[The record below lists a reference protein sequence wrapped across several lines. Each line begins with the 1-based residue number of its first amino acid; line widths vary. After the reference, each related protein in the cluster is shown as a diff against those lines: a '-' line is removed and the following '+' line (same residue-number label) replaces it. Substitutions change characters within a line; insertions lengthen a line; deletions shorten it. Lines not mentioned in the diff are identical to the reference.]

1 MLRFVLSAAGSVLAV
16 LLLAAPPQAAKAENI
31 ACQTV
36 NGKTVCS
43 RGQGSLACQTVNG
56 NTSCAT
62 GPSALTCD
70 TVNGTTTCRRGSV
83 QPDLKPMPPISLP
96 PMAMPPMTMPSMP
109 PDMNHGLDRPF
120 GRSAPFEEEVRNDM
134 DRDAMMAVT

>member
-1 MLRFVLSAAGSVLAV
+1 MLRFVLSAVGSVLAV
-16 LLLAAPPQAAKAENI
+16 LLLAASPQTANAENL

-56 NTSCAT
+56 NTNCTT

-70 TVNGTTTCRRGSV
+70 TVNGTTTCRRGPA
-83 QPDLKPMPPISLP
+83 QPDLKPMPP
-96 PMAMPPMTMPSMP
+96 MTMPPMTMPSMP
-109 PDMNHGLDRPF
+109 PEMKHGLDRPF
-120 GRSAPFEEEVRNDM
+120 GRSAPFEEEVRNDK
-134 DRDAMMAVT
+134 DGDGDALMAVA

>member
-1 MLRFVLSAAGSVLAV
+1 MLRFGLSAAGSVLAV
-16 LLLAAPPQAAKAENI
+16 LLLAASPQAAKAEAI

-70 TVNGTTTCRRGSV
+70 TVNGSTTCRRGPA
-83 QPDLKPMPPISLP
+83 QPDLKPMPPL
-96 PMAMPPMTMPSMP
+96 AMPPMTMPTMP
-109 PDMNHGLDRPF
+109 PDMKHGLDRPF
-120 GRSAPFEEEVRNDM
+120 GRSAPFEEEVRNDN
-134 DRDAMMAVT
+134 DRDRDGDAMMAVT